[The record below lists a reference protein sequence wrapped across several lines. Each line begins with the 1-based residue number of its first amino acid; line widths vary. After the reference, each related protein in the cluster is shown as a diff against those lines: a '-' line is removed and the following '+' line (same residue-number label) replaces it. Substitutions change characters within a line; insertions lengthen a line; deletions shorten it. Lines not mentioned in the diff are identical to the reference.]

1 MALKKRNVQLPSMTP
16 GTNRTV
22 SVLSFGKS
30 GARPKVYMQAAIH
43 ANEMPGTM
51 ALHHLMPMLMEAD
64 KKGLIQGEIILVPTV
79 NPIGQSQLVGNS
91 HSGRYNHLSHENF
104 NRNWIDLSEGVAEK
118 VWKKIG
124 SNAEANVKMIRKAA
138 LETLNA
144 MKPANELQT
153 LRVEMQKLS
162 TDADYV
168 LDLHCDIYAAL
179 HLFTAHNDWVKG
191 PTGPLGNAGAVQALA
206 ADIGAEATMYND
218 PYPSTL
224 TFSGVN
230 SALWARLQ
238 DKFPHAAIPQ
248 ACMSVTVEMRSQH
261 DVSDA
266 LGKSDAQNLYRWLVR
281 QGVVEGKVA
290 PLKKMKTAPAP
301 ISGMDVG
308 YSKGTGFLVFHVKPG
323 AKVKKGQAI
332 CDVIDP
338 ANPHGPKGRTT
349 YSSATDGVL
358 FSRRFDGYL
367 SWPGQVMYRIAG
379 PKPLAHRIG
388 MSGLDD

>member
-1 MALKKRNVQLPSMTP
+1 VALRRQRQMCIRDRIK
-16 GTNRTV
+16 
-22 SVLSFGKS
+22 
-30 GARPKVYMQAAIH
+30 
-43 ANEMPGTM
+43 
-51 ALHHLMPMLMEAD
+51 
-64 KKGLIQGEIILVPTV
+64 GEIILVPTV

-91 HSGRYNHLSHENF
+91 HAGRYNHLSNENF

-124 SNAEANVKMIRKAA
+124 TDAQANVKMIRKAA

-153 LRVEMQKLS
+153 LRVEMQKMS

-191 PTGPLGNAGAVQALA
+191 PNGPLGNQGAVQALA
-206 ADIGAEATMYND
+206 ADLGVEATMFND
-218 PYPSTL
+218 PYPATL

-238 DKFPHAAIPQ
+238 DKFPNAAIPQ
-248 ACMSVTVEMRSQH
+248 ACMSVTLEMRSQH

-281 QGVVEGKVA
+281 QGVVRGKVE
-290 PLKKMKTAPAP
+290 PLKKMKSAPSP

-308 YSKGTGFLVFHVKPG
+308 YSTGTGFLVFHVKPG

-338 ANPHGPKGRTT
+338 ANPNGPQARTT
-349 YSSATDGVL
+349 YKSATDGIL

-388 MSGLDD
+388 TSGLDD

>member
-1 MALKKRNVQLPSMTP
+1 MAIKKRIVQLPSMTP
-16 GTNRTV
+16 GSSRTI

-51 ALHHLMPMLMEAD
+51 ALHHLMPMLAEAD
-64 KKGLIQGEIILVPTV
+64 KKGLIKGEIILVPTV

-91 HSGRYNHLSHENF
+91 HAGRYNHLSNENF
-104 NRNWIDLSEGVAEK
+104 NRNWIDVSEGVAEK
-118 VWKKIG
+118 IWKKVG
-124 SNAEANVKMIRKAA
+124 PNPEANVKMIRKAA
-138 LETLNA
+138 LDVLKD

-179 HLFTAHNDWVKG
+179 HLFTAKNDWVQG
-191 PTGPLGNAGAVQALA
+191 PKGPLGNEGAVKALA
-206 ADIGAEATMYND
+206 ADLGVEATMFND
-218 PYPSTL
+218 PFPATL

-238 DKFPHAAIPQ
+238 NKFPQAAIPQ
-248 ACMSVTVEMRSQH
+248 ACMSVTLEMRSQH

-266 LGKSDAQNLYRWLVR
+266 LGSADAKNLYRWLVR
-281 QGVVEGKVA
+281 QGVVAGRAA
-290 PLKKMKTAPAP
+290 PLAKMNTAAAP

-308 YSKGTGFLVFHVKPG
+308 YSTGTGFLVFHVKPG
-323 AKVKKGQAI
+323 AKVKKGQPI

-338 ANPHGPKGRTT
+338 ANPHGPQARTT
-349 YSSATDGVL
+349 YKSGTDGVL
-358 FSRRFDGYL
+358 FSRRLDGYL
-367 SWPGQVMYRIAG
+367 SWPGQVMYRISG

>member
-1 MALKKRNVQLPSMTP
+1 MAIKKRNVLLPSMTP
-16 GTNRTV
+16 GTSRTV
-22 SVLSFGKS
+22 SVLSFGKT

-51 ALHHLMPMLMEAD
+51 AIHHLMPLLAEAD
-64 KKGLIQGEIILVPTV
+64 KKGLIKGEIILVPTV
-79 NPIGQSQLVGNS
+79 NPIGQSQLIGNS
-91 HSGRYNHLSHENF
+91 HAGRYNQLSNENF
-104 NRNWIDLSEGVAEK
+104 NRNWIDVSEGVAEK

-124 SNAEANVKMIRKAA
+124 TDAQANVKMIRKAA

-162 TDADYV
+162 TDADYM

-179 HLFTAHNDWVKG
+179 HLFTANNDWLKG
-191 PTGPLGNAGAVQALA
+191 PKGPLGNQGAIQALA
-206 ADIGAEATMYND
+206 ADLGADATLFND

-281 QGVVEGKVA
+281 QGVVAGKAA
-290 PLKKMKTAPAP
+290 PLKKMKTAAAP

-308 YSKGTGFLVFHVKPG
+308 YSTGTGFLVFHVKPG

-338 ANPHGPKGRTT
+338 ANPNGPKARTT
-349 YSSATDGVL
+349 YKSATDGVL
-358 FSRRFDGYL
+358 FSRRLDGYL

>member
-1 MALKKRNVQLPSMTP
+1 MKKTFVQLPSMTP
-16 GTNRTV
+16 GTHRTI
-22 SVLSFGKS
+22 SVLSFGKT

-43 ANEMPGTM
+43 ANEMPGSM
-51 ALHHLMPMLMEAD
+51 ALHHLMPLLVEAE

-79 NPIGQSQLVGNS
+79 NPIGQSQLIGNS
-91 HSGRYNHLSHENF
+91 HAGRYNNLSNENF

-124 SNAEANVKMIRKAA
+124 TDAQANVAMIRKAA
-138 LETLNA
+138 LQTLKE

-191 PTGPLGNAGAVQALA
+191 PTGPLNNQGAIQALA
-206 ADIGAEATMYND
+206 ADLGVEATMFND

-248 ACMSVTVEMRSQH
+248 ACMSVTLEMRSQH

-266 LGKSDAQNLYRWLVR
+266 LGQSDAQNIYRWLVR
-281 QGVVEGKVA
+281 QGVLSGKA
-290 PLKKMKTAPAP
+290 ATLKKMKTAPAP

-308 YSKGTGFLVFHVKPG
+308 YSTGTGFLVFHVKPG
-323 AKVKKGQAI
+323 AKVKKGQPI

-338 ANPHGPKGRTT
+338 ANPNGPKARTT
-349 YSSATDGVL
+349 YKSATDGIL
-358 FSRRFDGYL
+358 FSRRLDGYL
-367 SWPGQVMYRIAG
+367 SWPGQVMYRISG

>member
-1 MALKKRNVQLPSMTP
+1 MAIKKRNVLLPSMTP
-16 GTNRTV
+16 GTSRTV
-22 SVLSFGKS
+22 SVLSFGKT

-51 ALHHLMPMLMEAD
+51 AIHHLMPLLAEAD
-64 KKGLIQGEIILVPTV
+64 KKGLIKGEIILVPTV
-79 NPIGQSQLVGNS
+79 NPIGQSQLIGNS
-91 HSGRYNHLSHENF
+91 HAGRYNQLSNENF
-104 NRNWIDLSEGVAEK
+104 NRNWIDVSEGVAEK

-124 SNAEANVKMIRKAA
+124 TDAQANVKMIRKAA

-179 HLFTAHNDWVKG
+179 HLFTANNDWLKG
-191 PTGPLGNAGAVQALA
+191 PKGPLGNQGAIQALA
-206 ADIGAEATMYND
+206 ADLGADATLFND

-281 QGVVEGKVA
+281 QGVVAGKAA
-290 PLKKMKTAPAP
+290 PLKKMKTAAAP

-308 YSKGTGFLVFHVKPG
+308 YSTGTGFLVFHVKPG

-338 ANPHGPKGRTT
+338 ANPNGPKARTT
-349 YSSATDGVL
+349 YKSTTDGVL
-358 FSRRFDGYL
+358 FSRRLDGYL

>member
-1 MALKKRNVQLPSMTP
+1 MAIKKRIVQLPSMTP
-16 GTNRTV
+16 GSSRTI

-51 ALHHLMPMLMEAD
+51 ALHHLMPMLAEAD
-64 KKGLIQGEIILVPTV
+64 KKGLIKGEIILVPTV

-91 HSGRYNHLSHENF
+91 HAGRYNHLSNENF
-104 NRNWIDLSEGVAEK
+104 NRNWIDVSEGVAEK
-118 VWKKIG
+118 IWKKVG
-124 SNAEANVKMIRKAA
+124 ADPVANVKMIRKAA
-138 LETLNA
+138 LDVLKD

-179 HLFTAHNDWVKG
+179 HLFTAKNDWVQG
-191 PTGPLGNAGAVQALA
+191 PKGPLGNEGAVKALA
-206 ADIGAEATMYND
+206 ADLGVEATMFND
-218 PYPSTL
+218 PFPATL

-238 DKFPHAAIPQ
+238 NKFPQAAIPQ
-248 ACMSVTVEMRSQH
+248 ACMSVTLEMRSQH

-266 LGKSDAQNLYRWLVR
+266 LGSADAKNLYRWLVR
-281 QGVVEGKVA
+281 QGVVAGRAA
-290 PLKKMKTAPAP
+290 PLAKMKTAAAP

-308 YSKGTGFLVFHVKPG
+308 YSTGTGFLVFHVKPG
-323 AKVKKGQAI
+323 AKVKKGQPI

-338 ANPHGPKGRTT
+338 ANPHGPKARTT
-349 YSSATDGVL
+349 YKSGTDGVL
-358 FSRRFDGYL
+358 FSRRLDGYL
-367 SWPGQVMYRIAG
+367 SWPGQVMYRISG

>member
-16 GTNRTV
+16 GTNRSV

-64 KKGLIQGEIILVPTV
+64 KKGLIKGEIILVPTV

-168 LDLHCDIYAAL
+168 LDMHCDIYAAL

-281 QGVVEGKVA
+281 QGVVEGKAA

-367 SWPGQVMYRIAG
+367 SWPGQVMYRISG

>member
-1 MALKKRNVQLPSMTP
+1 MAIKKKIVQLPSMTP
-16 GTNRTV
+16 GSSRTI

-51 ALHHLMPMLMEAD
+51 ALHHLMPMLADAD
-64 KKGLIQGEIILVPTV
+64 KKGLIKGEIILVPTV

-91 HSGRYNHLSHENF
+91 HAGRYNHLSNENF
-104 NRNWIDLSEGVAEK
+104 NRNWIDVSEGVAEK
-118 VWKKIG
+118 IWKKVG
-124 SNAEANVKMIRKAA
+124 ANPEANVKMIRKAA
-138 LETLNA
+138 LDVLKN

-162 TDADYV
+162 LDADYV

-179 HLFTAHNDWVKG
+179 HLFTAKNDWVQG
-191 PTGPLGNAGAVQALA
+191 PKGPLGNEGAVKALA
-206 ADIGAEATMYND
+206 ADLGVEATMFND
-218 PYPSTL
+218 PFPSTL

-238 DKFPHAAIPQ
+238 NKFPQAAIPQ
-248 ACMSVTVEMRSQH
+248 ACMSVTLEMRSQH

-266 LGKSDAQNLYRWLVR
+266 LGSADAKNLYRWLVR
-281 QGVVEGKVA
+281 QGVVVGRAA
-290 PLKKMKTAPAP
+290 PLAKMKTAPAP

-308 YSKGTGFLVFHVKPG
+308 YSTGTGFLVFHVKPG
-323 AKVKKGQAI
+323 AKVKKGQPI

-338 ANPHGPKGRTT
+338 ANPHGPKARTT
-349 YSSATDGVL
+349 YKSGTDGVL
-358 FSRRFDGYL
+358 FSRRLDGYL
-367 SWPGQVMYRIAG
+367 SWPGQVMYRISG

>member
-16 GTNRTV
+16 GTNRSV

-64 KKGLIQGEIILVPTV
+64 KKGLIKGEIILVPTV

-261 DVSDA
+261 DVSDT

-281 QGVVEGKVA
+281 QGVVEGKAA

-367 SWPGQVMYRIAG
+367 SWPGQVMYRISG

>member
-104 NRNWIDLSEGVAEK
+104 NRNWIDLSESVAEK

>member
-1 MALKKRNVQLPSMTP
+1 MAIKKRSVQLPSMTP
-16 GTNRTV
+16 GTHRTV

-51 ALHHLMPMLMEAD
+51 ALHHLMPMLAEAD

-91 HSGRYNHLSHENF
+91 HAGRYNHLSNENF
-104 NRNWIDLSEGVAEK
+104 NRNWIDVSEGVAEK

-124 SNAEANVKMIRKAA
+124 SDPHANIKMIRKAA

-153 LRVEMQKLS
+153 LRIEMQKLS

-179 HLFTAHNDWVKG
+179 HLFTARNDWVKDRH
-191 PTGPLGNAGAVQALA
+191 GPLGNQGAVQALA
-206 ADIGAEATMYND
+206 ADLGVEATMYND

-238 DKFPHAAIPQ
+238 DKFPDAAIPQ
-248 ACMSVTVEMRSQH
+248 ACMSVTLEMRSQH

-266 LGKSDAQNLYRWLVR
+266 LGKSDATNLYRWLVR
-281 QGVVEGKVA
+281 QGVVGGKAA
-290 PLKKMKTAPAP
+290 PLKKMKSAPAP

-308 YSKGTGFLVFHVKPG
+308 YSTCTGFLVFHVKPG
-323 AKVKKGQAI
+323 AKVKKGQPI

-338 ANPHGPKGRTT
+338 ANPQGPKARTT
-349 YSSATDGVL
+349 YKSATDGIV
-358 FSRRFDGYL
+358 FSRRLDGYL
-367 SWPGQVMYRIAG
+367 SWPGQVMYRISG

>member
-1 MALKKRNVQLPSMTP
+1 MKKTFVQLPSMTP
-16 GTNRTV
+16 GTHRTI
-22 SVLSFGKS
+22 SVLSFGKT

-43 ANEMPGTM
+43 ANEMPGSMT
-51 ALHHLMPMLMEAD
+51 LHHLMPLLAEAE
-64 KKGLIQGEIILVPTV
+64 KKGLIKGEIILVPTV
-79 NPIGQSQLVGNS
+79 NPIGQSQLIGNS
-91 HSGRYNHLSHENF
+91 HAGRYNNLSNENF

-124 SNAEANVKMIRKAA
+124 MDAQANVAMIRKAA
-138 LETLNA
+138 LQTLKE

-191 PTGPLGNAGAVQALA
+191 PTGPLNNQGAIQALA
-206 ADIGAEATMYND
+206 ADLGVEATMFND

-248 ACMSVTVEMRSQH
+248 ACMSVTLEMRSQH

-266 LGKSDAQNLYRWLVR
+266 LGQSDAQNLYRWLVR
-281 QGVVEGKVA
+281 QGVLSGKAA

-308 YSKGTGFLVFHVKPG
+308 YSTGTGFLVFHVKPG
-323 AKVKKGQAI
+323 AKVKKGQPI

-338 ANPHGPKGRTT
+338 ANPNGPKARTT
-349 YSSATDGVL
+349 YKSATDGIL
-358 FSRRFDGYL
+358 FSRRLDGYL
-367 SWPGQVMYRIAG
+367 SWPGQVMYRISG

-388 MSGLDD
+388 KSGLDD

>member
-1 MALKKRNVQLPSMTP
+1 MAIKKRIVQLPSMTP
-16 GTNRTV
+16 GSSRTI

-51 ALHHLMPMLMEAD
+51 ALHHLMPMLAEAD
-64 KKGLIQGEIILVPTV
+64 KKGLIKGEIILVPTV

-91 HSGRYNHLSHENF
+91 HAGRYNHLSNENF
-104 NRNWIDLSEGVAEK
+104 NRNWIDVSEGVAEK
-118 VWKKIG
+118 IWKKVG
-124 SNAEANVKMIRKAA
+124 SNPEANVKMIRKAA
-138 LETLNA
+138 LDVLKN

-179 HLFTAHNDWVKG
+179 HLFTAKNDWVQG
-191 PTGPLGNAGAVQALA
+191 PKGPLGNEGAVKALA
-206 ADIGAEATMYND
+206 ADLGVEATMFND
-218 PYPSTL
+218 PFPSTL

-238 DKFPHAAIPQ
+238 NKFPQAAIPQ
-248 ACMSVTVEMRSQH
+248 ACMSVTLEMRSQH

-266 LGKSDAQNLYRWLVR
+266 LGSADAKNLYRWLVR
-281 QGVVEGKVA
+281 QGVVAGPAA
-290 PLKKMKTAPAP
+290 PIAKMKTAAAP

-308 YSKGTGFLVFHVKPG
+308 YSTGTGFLVFHVKPG
-323 AKVKKGQAI
+323 AKVKKGQPI

-338 ANPHGPKGRTT
+338 ANPHGPQARTT
-349 YSSATDGVL
+349 YKSGTDGVL
-358 FSRRFDGYL
+358 FSRRLDGYL
-367 SWPGQVMYRIAG
+367 SWPGQVMYRISG

>member
-1 MALKKRNVQLPSMTP
+1 MKKTFVQLPSMTP
-16 GTNRTV
+16 GTHRTI
-22 SVLSFGKS
+22 SVLSFGKT

-43 ANEMPGTM
+43 ANEMPGSM
-51 ALHHLMPMLMEAD
+51 ALHHLMPLLAEAE

-79 NPIGQSQLVGNS
+79 NPIGQSQLIGNS
-91 HSGRYNHLSHENF
+91 HAGRYNNLSNENF

-124 SNAEANVKMIRKAA
+124 MDAQANVAMIRKAA
-138 LETLNA
+138 LQTLKE

-191 PTGPLGNAGAVQALA
+191 PTGPLNNQGAIQALA
-206 ADIGAEATMYND
+206 ADLGVEATMFND

-248 ACMSVTVEMRSQH
+248 ACMSVTLEMRSQH

-266 LGKSDAQNLYRWLVR
+266 LGQSDAQNLYRWLVR
-281 QGVVEGKVA
+281 QGVLSGKAA

-308 YSKGTGFLVFHVKPG
+308 YSTGTGFLVFHVKPG
-323 AKVKKGQAI
+323 AKVKKGQPI

-338 ANPHGPKGRTT
+338 ANPNGPKARTT
-349 YSSATDGVL
+349 YKSATDGIL
-358 FSRRFDGYL
+358 FSRRLDGYL
-367 SWPGQVMYRIAG
+367 SWPGQVMYRISG

>member
-1 MALKKRNVQLPSMTP
+1 MKKTFVQLPSMTP
-16 GTNRTV
+16 GTHRTI
-22 SVLSFGKS
+22 SVLSFGKT

-43 ANEMPGTM
+43 ANEMPGSM
-51 ALHHLMPMLMEAD
+51 ALHHLMPLLVEAE

-79 NPIGQSQLVGNS
+79 NPIGQSQLIGNS
-91 HSGRYNHLSHENF
+91 HAGRYNNLSNENF

-124 SNAEANVKMIRKAA
+124 TDAQANVAMIRKAA
-138 LETLNA
+138 LQTLKE

-191 PTGPLGNAGAVQALA
+191 PTGPLNNQGAIQALA
-206 ADIGAEATMYND
+206 ADLGVEATMFND

-248 ACMSVTVEMRSQH
+248 ACMSVTLEMRSQH

-266 LGKSDAQNLYRWLVR
+266 LGQSDAQNIYRWLVR
-281 QGVVEGKVA
+281 QGVLSGKA
-290 PLKKMKTAPAP
+290 TPLKKMKTAPAP

-308 YSKGTGFLVFHVKPG
+308 YSTGTGFLVFHVKPG
-323 AKVKKGQAI
+323 AKVKKGQPI

-338 ANPHGPKGRTT
+338 ANPNGPKARTT
-349 YSSATDGVL
+349 YKSATDGIL
-358 FSRRFDGYL
+358 FSRRLDGYL
-367 SWPGQVMYRIAG
+367 SWPGQVMYRISG

>member
-1 MALKKRNVQLPSMTP
+1 MAIKKRIVQLPSMTP
-16 GTNRTV
+16 GSSRTI

-51 ALHHLMPMLMEAD
+51 ALHHLMPMLAEAD
-64 KKGLIQGEIILVPTV
+64 KKGLIKGEIILVPTV

-91 HSGRYNHLSHENF
+91 HAGRYNHLSNENF
-104 NRNWIDLSEGVAEK
+104 NRNWIDVSEGVAEK
-118 VWKKIG
+118 IWKKVG
-124 SNAEANVKMIRKAA
+124 TNPEANVKLIRKAA
-138 LETLNA
+138 LDVLKD

-179 HLFTAHNDWVKG
+179 HLFTAKNDWVQG
-191 PTGPLGNAGAVQALA
+191 PKGPLGNEGAVKALA
-206 ADIGAEATMYND
+206 VDLGVEATMFND
-218 PYPSTL
+218 PFPATL

-238 DKFPHAAIPQ
+238 NKFPQAAIPQ
-248 ACMSVTVEMRSQH
+248 ACMSVTLEMRSQH

-266 LGKSDAQNLYRWLVR
+266 LGSADAKNLYRWLVR
-281 QGVVEGKVA
+281 QGVVAGRAA
-290 PLKKMKTAPAP
+290 PLAKMKTAPAP

-308 YSKGTGFLVFHVKPG
+308 YSTGTGFLVFHVKPG
-323 AKVKKGQAI
+323 AKVKKGQPI

-338 ANPHGPKGRTT
+338 ANPHGPQARTT
-349 YSSATDGVL
+349 YKSGTDGVL
-358 FSRRFDGYL
+358 FSRRLDGYL
-367 SWPGQVMYRIAG
+367 SWPGQVMYRISG

>member
-1 MALKKRNVQLPSMTP
+1 MKKTFVQLPSMTP
-16 GTNRTV
+16 GTHRTI
-22 SVLSFGKS
+22 SVLSFGKT

-43 ANEMPGTM
+43 ANEMPGSM
-51 ALHHLMPMLMEAD
+51 ALHHLMPLLVEAE

-79 NPIGQSQLVGNS
+79 NPIGQSQLIGNS
-91 HSGRYNHLSHENF
+91 HAGRYNNLSNENF

-124 SNAEANVKMIRKAA
+124 TDAQANVAMIRKAA
-138 LETLNA
+138 LQTLKE

-191 PTGPLGNAGAVQALA
+191 PTGPLNNQGAIQALA
-206 ADIGAEATMYND
+206 ADLGVEATMFND

-248 ACMSVTVEMRSQH
+248 ACMSVTLEMRSQH

-266 LGKSDAQNLYRWLVR
+266 LGQSDAQNIYRWLVR
-281 QGVVEGKVA
+281 QGVLSGKAA

-308 YSKGTGFLVFHVKPG
+308 YSTGTGFLVFHVKPG
-323 AKVKKGQAI
+323 AKVKKGQPI

-338 ANPHGPKGRTT
+338 ANPNGPKARTT
-349 YSSATDGVL
+349 YKSATDGIL
-358 FSRRFDGYL
+358 FSRRLDGYL
-367 SWPGQVMYRIAG
+367 SWPGQVMYRISG

>member
-1 MALKKRNVQLPSMTP
+1 MAIKKKVITLPSMTP
-16 GTNRTV
+16 GTHRTV

-51 ALHHLMPMLMEAD
+51 ALHHLMPMLAEAD
-64 KKGLIQGEIILVPTV
+64 KKGLIKGEIVLVPTV

-91 HSGRYNHLSHENF
+91 HAGRYNHLSLENF
-104 NRNWIDLSEGVAEK
+104 NRNWIDLSEPVAEK

-124 SNAEANVKMIRKAA
+124 NRAEANVKMIRKAA
-138 LETLNA
+138 LEALNE

-179 HLFTAHNDWVKG
+179 HLFTAKNDWLKG
-191 PTGPLGNAGAVQALA
+191 PTGPLGNQGALAALA
-206 ADIGAEATMYND
+206 ADLGVEATMYND

-230 SALWARLQ
+230 SSLWARLQ
-238 DKFPHAAIPQ
+238 DKFPHAQIPQ
-248 ACMSVTVEMRSQH
+248 ACMSVTLEMRSQH

-266 LGKSDAQNLYRWLVR
+266 LGQSDAKNLYRWLVR
-281 QGVVEGKVA
+281 QGVLDGKA
-290 PLKKMKTAPAP
+290 SPLPKMKTPASP

-308 YSKGTGFLVFHVKPG
+308 YSTGTGFLVFHVNPG

-338 ANPHGPKGRTT
+338 ANPNGPKARTT
-349 YSSATDGVL
+349 YKSQTDGVL
-358 FSRRFDGYL
+358 FSRRLDGYL

>member
-1 MALKKRNVQLPSMTP
+1 MAIKKKVINLPSMTP
-16 GTNRTV
+16 GTHRTV
-22 SVLSFGKS
+22 SVLSFGKA

-51 ALHHLMPMLMEAD
+51 ALHHLMPMLAEAD
-64 KKGLIQGEIILVPTV
+64 KKGLIKGEIVLVPTV

-91 HSGRYNHLSHENF
+91 HAGRYNHLSLENF
-104 NRNWIDLSEGVAEK
+104 NRNWIDLSEPVAEK

-124 SNAEANVKMIRKAA
+124 NSPEANVKMIRKAA
-138 LETLNA
+138 LEALNE

-179 HLFTAHNDWVKG
+179 HLFTAKNDWLKG
-191 PTGPLGNAGAVQALA
+191 PTGPLGNQGALAALA
-206 ADIGAEATMYND
+206 ADLGVEATMYND

-230 SALWARLQ
+230 SSLWGRLQ
-238 DKFPHAAIPQ
+238 NKFPHAQIPQ
-248 ACMSVTVEMRSQH
+248 ACMSVTLEMRSQH

-266 LGKSDAQNLYRWLVR
+266 LGKSDAKNLYRWLIR
-281 QGVVEGKVA
+281 QGVLDGKAA
-290 PLKKMKTAPAP
+290 PLPKMKSPASP

-308 YSKGTGFLVFHVKPG
+308 YSTGTGFLVFHVKPG

-332 CDVIDP
+332 
-338 ANPHGPKGRTT
+338 
-349 YSSATDGVL
+349 L
-358 FSRRFDGYL
+358 
-367 SWPGQVMYRIAG
+367 
-379 PKPLAHRIG
+379 
-388 MSGLDD
+388 SGLDD

>member
-1 MALKKRNVQLPSMTP
+1 MAIKKRNVLLPSMTP
-16 GTNRTV
+16 GTSRTV
-22 SVLSFGKS
+22 SVLSFGKT
-30 GARPKVYMQAAIH
+30 GARPKVFMQAAIH

-51 ALHHLMPMLMEAD
+51 AIHHLMPLLAEAD
-64 KKGLIQGEIILVPTV
+64 KKGLIKGEIILVPTV
-79 NPIGQSQLVGNS
+79 NPIGQSQLIGNS
-91 HSGRYNHLSHENF
+91 HAGRYNQLSNENF
-104 NRNWIDLSEGVAEK
+104 NRNWIDVSEGVAEK

-124 SNAEANVKMIRKAA
+124 TDAQANVKMIRKAA

-179 HLFTAHNDWVKG
+179 HLFTANNDWLKG
-191 PTGPLGNAGAVQALA
+191 PKGPLGNQGAIQALA
-206 ADIGAEATMYND
+206 ADLGADATLFND

-281 QGVVEGKVA
+281 QGVVAGKAA
-290 PLKKMKTAPAP
+290 PLKKMKTAAAP

-308 YSKGTGFLVFHVKPG
+308 YSTGTGFLVFHVKPG

-338 ANPHGPKGRTT
+338 ANPNGPKARTT
-349 YSSATDGVL
+349 YKSATDGVL
-358 FSRRFDGYL
+358 FSRRLDGYL